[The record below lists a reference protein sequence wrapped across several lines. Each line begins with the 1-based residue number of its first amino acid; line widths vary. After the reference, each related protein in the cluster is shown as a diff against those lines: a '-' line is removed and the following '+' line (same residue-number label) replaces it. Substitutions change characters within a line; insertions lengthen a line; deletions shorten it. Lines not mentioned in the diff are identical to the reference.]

1 MMTPRGGYAM
11 FRVLVLT
18 FALTACPVQAV
29 QRPPEALRHP
39 DFINAVDSGYLGRI
53 AIGYFE

>member
-1 MMTPRGGYAM
+1 M